1 MDQNLTYQKARRI
14 RGTKVTDLLADQL
27 LYEQS
32 FGSAVRKTISLKTQ
46 SAVKGIKEKFDPLN
60 VAKFLTGG
68 SSLAPALVGRLLG
81 RDIRD
86 IEYFA
91 GRNRPVRVG
100 AGRGTASKITPL
112 STGDGDIGGINEQL
126 LKIYNFLKKSEEQDI
141 KRKEKQQNF
150 EEERQLESERRH
162 KELVAALTKLKTG
175 KTQTATAVKKEEG
188 KGFFDGLI
196 NNLSEMLNSLKEKV
210 ENMFK
215 ELKELFEVL
224 GGKKLLFDAIKSLG
238 MILANPLTFVL
249 AGGALLSY
257 LATKIAEN
265 PDFQKAFSEQMDPYG
280 LLSAMSGDAGVAS
293 TIMSASAKNAREKSL
308 VDNTNETKKELL
320 KGTGF
325 LTKKFD
331 VGTRDYLIKEKGLT
345 PEEADF
351 LMPGNQNNEEKFG
364 KLQDRE
370 KILENIQEKSFGRAG
385 AKSGS
390 EAKSM
395 REAEIKQWST
405 VPNESD
411 AETDRLSRQSA
422 AAAPMPEPKA
432 SMVPASVN
440 EQLNT
445 VLAQNAEANL
455 PTKPNTEA
463 QTVVNN
469 LIQNRNNRQQ
479 ELARLD
485 EIAVHNDEPTFM
497 RMIMGSTRLV

>member
-1 MDQNLTYQKARRI
+1 
-14 RGTKVTDLLADQL
+14 
-27 LYEQS
+27 
-32 FGSAVRKTISLKTQ
+32 
-46 SAVKGIKEKFDPLN
+46 
-60 VAKFLTGG
+60 
-68 SSLAPALVGRLLG
+68 
-81 RDIRD
+81 
-86 IEYFA
+86 
-91 GRNRPVRVG
+91 
-100 AGRGTASKITPL
+100 
-112 STGDGDIGGINEQL
+112 
-126 LKIYNFLKKSEEQDI
+126 
-141 KRKEKQQNF
+141 
-150 EEERQLESERRH
+150 
-162 KELVAALTKLKTG
+162 
-175 KTQTATAVKKEEG
+175 
-188 KGFFDGLI
+188 
-196 NNLSEMLNSLKEKV
+196 
-210 ENMFK
+210 
-215 ELKELFEVL
+215 
-224 GGKKLLFDAIKSLG
+224 LFDAIKSLG

-308 VDNTNETKKELL
+308 VDNANETKKELL

-411 AETDRLSRQSA
+411 AETARLSRQSA

-497 RMIMGSTRLV
+497 RMIMNSTRLV